1 MKTYRIKKEIV
12 LMKEQKLNSEESL
25 ENKVKKITQ
34 NRKEKDKEKYFGGKK
49 SQSQNNAYY
58 DPIYVKF

>member
-12 LMKEQKLNSEESL
+12 LMKEQKLSSEESL

-34 NRKEKDKEKYFGGKK
+34 NRKEKDKEK
-49 SQSQNNAYY
+49 
-58 DPIYVKF
+58 

>member
-34 NRKEKDKEKYFGGKK
+34 NRKEKDKEK
-49 SQSQNNAYY
+49 
-58 DPIYVKF
+58 